1 MKKYPCSVFRVEIDY
16 LSKNYDDSMLST
28 STAYGENLDAA
39 KKAYND
45 AIRLF
50 CVDDKTK
57 HVRVTLTETFF
68 PAPLEWGKTK
78 VIRQNY

>member
-16 LSKNYDDSMLST
+16 LSKDYDDSMLST
-28 STAYGENLDAA
+28 SSSYGENLAEA
-39 KKAYND
+39 TKAYDD

-57 HVRVTLTETFF
+57 HARVALTETVF
-68 PAPLEWGKTK
+68 PAPHEWGKTK
-78 VIRQNY
+78 TIKQNY